1 MAFNITTINVRSI
14 KTEIR
19 AQSVLSFLERF
30 NSDVFLL
37 QECGLPFLSSY
48 RKWEDKWQHG
58 PSIWSGSNFNKNDGV
73 AILIKTP
80 HVVVRGSTVVDRE
93 PVCPVRGLAIG
104 EPTTVWRNVAHP
116 ALLNQHRDLSWMVA
130 HEILPV
136 RAVMHSR
143 GMARTSACPRPGCGQ
158 EESVRH
164 LLWECRAARDLWKE
178 VGPLIS
184 PCLPAGEDLTP
195 QLVLYGVGR
204 KAYSTKGLHQA
215 LAHPHVSEGSTVV
228 LPQSAGS
235 ETGQHHPPGSGHGS
249 HRSPGVV
256 QKEGGLDP
264 RRRVPHNT
272 QGPCGHGLTAL
283 RRLGR
288 CT

>member
-1 MAFNITTINVRSI
+1 MLLLLALFLLTPFMAFKITTINVRSVR
-14 KTEIR
+14 TVTR

-80 HVVVRGSTVVDRE
+80 QVVVKGSTVVERE

-116 ALLNQHRDLSWMVA
+116 ALLNRHRDLSWMVA

-143 GMARTSACPRPGCGQ
+143 GMARTSACPRTGCGQ

-164 LLWECRAARDLWKE
+164 MLWECRAARDLWKE
-178 VGPLIS
+178 AGPLITS
-184 PCLPAGEDLTP
+184 CLPAGEDLTP

-204 KAYSTKGLHQA
+204 RPISSKTFTKLWPTLTCLKEALWSSRNLLVAKNVETTPQAVAMVATEALGWYERKGASTPG
-215 LAHPHVSEGSTVV
+215 EGSPTT
-228 LPQSAGS
+228 P
-235 ETGQHHPPGSGHGS
+235 
-249 HRSPGVV
+249 
-256 QKEGGLDP
+256 
-264 RRRVPHNT
+264 
-272 QGPCGHGLTAL
+272 
-283 RRLGR
+283 
-288 CT
+288 